1 MEKITY
7 NATSNLVIIMK
18 KVVIF
23 GVGNFAKLVH
33 SHLKNSPHEVVGFT
47 VNKKMLNEPVF
58 LDLPVIPFEN
68 IDKKYPPKDFCL
80 FIAMGHTNMNKNR
93 ARIFNESKKLGYEL
107 LSYVHPT
114 SIIGEDVKMGEN
126 CLILENNVIK
136 PYVTI
141 GNNVIIQSSNVIS
154 HDVVIKDHCFIIDQ
168 VVILGHVTI
177 ESYCIICANSTIRN
191 RITIAKECIIGI
203 GALIMKNTIE
213 KGVYAI
219 GSAQRL
225 PITSDRIKDITS

>member
-1 MEKITY
+1 
-7 NATSNLVIIMK
+7 MK

-33 SHLKNSPHEVVGFT
+33 SYLKNSPHEVVGFT

-93 ARIFNESKKLGYEL
+93 AKIFNECKKLGYEL

-126 CLILENNVIK
+126 CLILENNVIQ
-136 PYVTI
+136 PFVTI
-141 GNNVIIQSSNVIS
+141 GDDVIIWSNNIIS
-154 HDVVIKDHCFIIDQ
+154 HDVVIKDHCFIIHQ
-168 VVILGHVTI
+168 VVISGYVTI
-177 ESYCIICANSTIRN
+177 EPYCIIAPNATIRN
-191 RITIAKECIIGI
+191 RVIIAKECIIGMCT
-203 GALIMKNTIE
+203 LIMKNTIE
-213 KGVYAI
+213 KGVYAVD
-219 GSAQRL
+219 SSQLL
-225 PITSDRIKDITS
+225 PVTSDRLKDITS

>member
-1 MEKITY
+1 
-7 NATSNLVIIMK
+7 MK

-47 VNKKMLNEPVF
+47 VNNNMLNEPVF

-68 IDKKYPPKDFCL
+68 INKKFPPKDFCL

-93 ARIFNESKKLGYEL
+93 AKIFDESKKLGYEL

-114 SIIGEDVKMGEN
+114 SIIGEDVKIGEN
-126 CLILENNVIK
+126 CLILENNVIQ
-136 PYVTI
+136 PFVTI
-141 GNNVIIQSSNVIS
+141 GNNVIIVSSNVIS

-168 VVILGHVTI
+168 VVISGHVTI
-177 ESYCIICANSTIRN
+177 ESYCIIAANSTINN
-191 RITIAKECIIGI
+191 RVIIAKECIIGM

-213 KGVYAI
+213 KGVYAVD
-219 GSAQRL
+219 SSQRL
-225 PITSDRIKDITS
+225 PINSDRLKDITS

>member
-1 MEKITY
+1 
-7 NATSNLVIIMK
+7 MK

-33 SHLKNSPHEVVGFT
+33 SYLKNSPHDVVGFT
-47 VNKKMLNEPVF
+47 VNARMLKESTF
-58 LDLPVIPFEN
+58 LSLPVTPFEN
-68 IDKKYPPKDFCL
+68 IVELFPPKDFCL
-80 FIAMGHTNMNKNR
+80 FIAMGHTDMNKNR
-93 ARIFNESKKLGYEL
+93 AKIFNESKKLGYEL

-114 SIIGEDVKMGEN
+114 STIGEDVTMGEN
-126 CLILENNVIK
+126 CLILENNVIQ
-136 PYVTI
+136 PFVTL
-141 GNNVIIQSSNVIS
+141 GDDVIIWSNNVIS
-154 HDVVIKDHCFIIDQ
+154 HDVVIKEHCFIIHQ
-168 VVILGHVTI
+168 VVISGYVTI
-177 ESYCIICANSTIRN
+177 EPYCIIAANSTIRN
-191 RITIAKECIIGI
+191 RVTIAKECIIGM